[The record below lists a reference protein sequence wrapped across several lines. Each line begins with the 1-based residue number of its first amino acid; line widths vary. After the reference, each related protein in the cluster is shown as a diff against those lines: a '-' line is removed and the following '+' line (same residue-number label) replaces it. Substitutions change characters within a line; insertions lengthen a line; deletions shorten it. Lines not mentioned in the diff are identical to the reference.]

1 MKLANKA
8 GIWLLELNI
17 DENWGILRCSHIT
30 KEQIIT
36 VLSLIKKIR
45 DFPLIISPVKTSG
58 ILNKLKKTKNHLCN

>member
-17 DENWGILRCSHIT
+17 DENWGILRCYHIT

-45 DFPLIISPVKTSG
+45 DFPLIISP
-58 ILNKLKKTKNHLCN
+58 